1 MKNNKQTKKAALESM
16 VYNAI
21 RNSPIPS
28 WITTLKD
35 GTFVDINKTGI
46 RYIGLKRE
54 DIIGRKTVEFGI
66 ITKEQRQL
74 FVNEIKK
81 DGFVKNIPVIIKID
95 SKVIQAFMA
104 AHKFKQ
110 GKEYLLFNFIY
121 VIPNHKQHIES
132 SQKDS
137 FYKLLLLDLTFI
149 NNMLKKYNLTSRQ
162 NEITILSAEGKSNGD
177 IAKELHIS
185 LHTVKDHL
193 KEIFKKIGINH
204 RSELIPTLL
213 NLR

>member
-1 MKNNKQTKKAALESM
+1 MKNSNQTKKATVESI
-16 VYNAI
+16 VYNGI
-21 RNSPIPS
+21 MNSPIPS

-35 GTFVDINKTGI
+35 GKYIEINKSAA
-46 RYIGLKRE
+46 RYMGLKRE
-54 DIIGRKTVEFGI
+54 DIFGCKTVEFGI

-81 DGFVKNIPVIIKID
+81 DGFVKNIPVMIKID
-95 SKVIQAFMA
+95 DQVIQAFMA

-204 RSELIPTLL
+204 RSELIPKLL

>member
-1 MKNNKQTKKAALESM
+1 MKNNKQTKKATLESM

-21 RNSPIPS
+21 QNSPIPS

-81 DGFVKNIPVIIKID
+81 DGFVKNIPVMIKID
-95 SKVIQAFMA
+95 SQVIQAFMA

-121 VIPNHKQHIES
+121 VIPNHKKNIES

-162 NEITILSAEGKSNGD
+162 NEITILSVEGKSNGD

>member
-1 MKNNKQTKKAALESM
+1 MKNNKQTKKATLESM

-21 RNSPIPS
+21 QNSPIPS
-28 WITTLKD
+28 WITKLKD

-81 DGFVKNIPVIIKID
+81 DGFVKNIPVMIKID
-95 SKVIQAFMA
+95 SQVIQAFMA

-132 SQKDS
+132 SQKNS

>member
-81 DGFVKNIPVIIKID
+81 DGFVKNIPVMIKID
-95 SKVIQAFMA
+95 SQVIQAFMA

-137 FYKLLLLDLTFI
+137 FYKLLLLDLNFI

>member
-1 MKNNKQTKKAALESM
+1 MKNNKQTKKATLESM

-21 RNSPIPS
+21 QNSPIPS

-81 DGFVKNIPVIIKID
+81 DGFVKNIPVMIKID
-95 SKVIQAFMA
+95 SQVIQAFMA

>member
-1 MKNNKQTKKAALESM
+1 MKNNKQTKKAALEGM

-21 RNSPIPS
+21 QNSPIPS

-81 DGFVKNIPVIIKID
+81 DGFVKNIPVMIKID
-95 SKVIQAFMA
+95 SQVIQAFMA

-132 SQKDS
+132 SQKDL

-162 NEITILSAEGKSNGD
+162 NEITILSAAGKSNGD

>member
-1 MKNNKQTKKAALESM
+1 MKNNKQTKKAALEGM

-21 RNSPIPS
+21 QNSPIPS

-35 GTFVDINKTGI
+35 GTFVDINKIGI

-137 FYKLLLLDLTFI
+137 FYKLVLLDLTFI

-162 NEITILSAEGKSNGD
+162 NEITILSAAGKSNGD